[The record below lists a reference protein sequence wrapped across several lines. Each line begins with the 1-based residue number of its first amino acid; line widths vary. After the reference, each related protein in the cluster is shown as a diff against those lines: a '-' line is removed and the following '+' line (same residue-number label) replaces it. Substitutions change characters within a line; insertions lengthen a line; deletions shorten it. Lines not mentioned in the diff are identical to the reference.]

1 MPRPSLA
8 PRPSSIVLR
17 PSSVVLVALFI
28 ASLFIVHSLLTD
40 LPSLD
45 HLTES
50 LVVPSTK
57 ILARDGRL
65 LYEIADPAGV
75 HHTTVPLDEI
85 PSACRQAT
93 IAVEDASFYSNPGV
107 DLVGIARA
115 VWINVTGGEVLSG
128 GSTITQQVAR
138 NMLLDPQE
146 RAERTLARK
155 LRESILAWR
164 LARAYSKDDIL
175 ALYLNQT
182 YYGHLAYGIESA
194 AQTYFG
200 KSARNLDL
208 AECALLA
215 GLPQAPALFDP
226 LSDPQAAKDK
236 QAIVIDL
243 MVKNRWLGDEEAKLA
258 KNEPLQFAASPF
270 PVEAPHF
277 AFYVWGLL
285 EEKYASR
292 PEVLYSGLTITTTVD
307 LDLVHT
313 AEGIVNRRLGALADD
328 KDSAPHNANNA
339 ALVALDPRTG
349 QILAMIG
356 SPDYFNGEISGA
368 VNMAVAPRQPGS
380 AIKPITYAA
389 AFDPAL
395 CGDSPLPDSGRG
407 AGGVRSACPWT
418 PATMILD
425 VRTAFVTQE
434 GFSYV
439 PQNYDRSF
447 HGPVL
452 AREALG
458 GSLNVPAVKA
468 LDHVGLSHVLALAG
482 RMGLTTLSDANRFGL
497 ALTLGGGEVRLI
509 DLTSAFGV
517 FGNGG
522 LRLAPVSILEVSDS
536 KGNIIERWHARE
548 GERVLDA
555 RVAYLIN
562 DILSDNQARL
572 ATFGPNSV
580 LQIGRAAGVKTGTTT
595 DFRDNWTVGYTPDL
609 AVGVWVGNADNAP
622 MVNVTGVSGAGPIWH
637 EFIRAALTGKP
648 ETPFTQPAGLARAEV
663 CALSGLL
670 PTDTCPLRKTEIFI
684 DGTQPT
690 AYDTFY
696 QPFEI
701 DSATGLLADSST
713 PPERIVTKVFLV
725 LPPEAQEWARGKGIP
740 QIPNPKNQIPSSPV
754 LALVSPDEA
763 TIYNVSPRLPM
774 ASQQIVFG
782 AVSSAQLREVAFVLD
797 GDTVATVTGPPYQY
811 YWQIAPGQHV
821 LEAVGIMPNG
831 ESVKSVGIRF
841 TVNP

>member
-1 MPRPSLA
+1 
-8 PRPSSIVLR
+8 
-17 PSSVVLVALFI
+17 
-28 ASLFIVHSLLTD
+28 
-40 LPSLD
+40 
-45 HLTES
+45 
-50 LVVPSTK
+50 
-57 ILARDGRL
+57 
-65 LYEIADPAGV
+65 
-75 HHTTVPLDEI
+75 
-85 PSACRQAT
+85 
-93 IAVEDASFYSNPGV
+93 
-107 DLVGIARA
+107 
-115 VWINVTGGEVLSG
+115 
-128 GSTITQQVAR
+128 
-138 NMLLDPQE
+138 LLDPQE
-146 RAERTLARK
+146 RAERTMARK

-200 KSARNLDL
+200 RSARNLDL

-215 GLPQAPALFDP
+215 GLPQAPAVFDP

-243 MVKNRWLGDEEAKLA
+243 MVKNGWLGDEEARLA

-270 PVEAPHF
+270 PVDAPHF

-292 PEVLYSGLTITTTVD
+292 PEVLYSGLTITTTID
-307 LDLVHT
+307 LDLTHT
-313 AEGIVNRRLGALADD
+313 AESIVNRRLGALADD
-328 KDSAPHNANNA
+328 KDSAPHNANDA

-349 QILAMIG
+349 QILAMVG

-395 CGDSPLPDSGRG
+395 CGGADSPLPDSGRG

-425 VRTAFVTQE
+425 VRTAFATQE

-522 LRLAPVSILEVSDS
+522 VRLAPVSILEVSDS
-536 KGNIIERWHARE
+536 KGNIIERWQARE

-580 LQIGRAAGVKTGTTT
+580 LQIGRAAAVKTGTTT

-637 EFIRAALTGKP
+637 EFIRAVLTGKP
-648 ETPFTQPAGLARAEV
+648 ETPFTQPAGLVRAEV

-670 PTDTCPLRKTEIFI
+670 PTGTCPLRKTEIFI

-690 AYDTFY
+690 AYDAFY

-713 PPERIVTKVFLV
+713 PPERIATQVFLV
-725 LPPEAQEWARGKGIP
+725 LPPEAQEWARSKGLPLPPASNSQLQTSNIQLP
-740 QIPNPKNQIPSSPV
+740 TSNLQ
-754 LALVSPDEA
+754 LTSPDEA
-763 TIYNVSPRLPM
+763 TIYNISPRLPI

-782 AVSSAQLREVAFVLD
+782 AVSSGQLKEVAFVLD
-797 GDTVATVTGPPYQY
+797 GETVATISEPPYQY
-811 YWQIAPGQHV
+811 YWQLEPGQHV
-821 LEAVGIMPNG
+821 LEAIGVTENG
-831 ESVKSVGIRF
+831 ENVKSVGVRF